1 MVGISLVVCRPFF
14 GRGHTLITC
23 LFLLV
28 APPVFAQ
35 YLVPLPVCSLTPTLN
50 EFGDR
55 LPGNFYSAPGQRALV
70 QILRAPDGAKY
81 PPQTGPGLH
90 GLPHANNP
98 PLGDDTGIGSLVDP
112 SQIQPGIFSATFGD
126 PRPQWGEKV
135 FVRVFNAP
143 TLEES
148 LFYGESE
155 VFTVD
160 GYQQSIV
167 VEVARTDR
175 IIDYYLDT
183 DGDGLPDWWEHLN
196 YDGDRTAANPGD
208 DDDGDGMTNDEEF
221 QAGTGPHDENSF
233 LGITLM
239 QPVPLNDV
247 IIGWQSVTGKVYQVQ
262 FTTNEL
268 SLVQYESIPGYITA
282 TGEITQLL
290 VPEGLGPPVRHY
302 RVRLI
307 PDP

>member
-1 MVGISLVVCRPFF
+1 MVGNNSVVRWRVLA
-14 GRGHTLITC
+14 RGQILAAC
-23 LFLLV
+23 FLLSFSTV
-28 APPVFAQ
+28 GYAQ
-35 YLVPLPVCSLTPTLN
+35 YLVPLQVCSLTPTLN
-50 EFGDR
+50 EFGDV
-55 LPGNFYSAPGQRALV
+55 LPGNFYSAPEQRALV
-70 QILRAPDGAKY
+70 QILRAPTGVKY
-81 PPQTGPGLH
+81 PPQTGPGVH
-90 GLPHANNP
+90 GLPHTNNP
-98 PLGDDTGIGSLVDP
+98 PLGADTGIGALVNPSL
-112 SQIQPGIFSATFGD
+112 IQPGMFSATFGH

-155 VFTVD
+155 VFTVA
-160 GYQQSIV
+160 GYEQSIV
-167 VEVARTDR
+167 VEIARTDR
-175 IIDYYLDT
+175 IIDYTLDT

-196 YDGDRTAANPGD
+196 YDGDRTAANPED
-208 DDDGDGMTNDEEF
+208 DDDGDGIPNDQEF
-221 QAGTGPHDENSF
+221 ASGTDPWDEQDF

-262 FTTNEL
+262 FTTNDL

-290 VPEGLGPPVRHY
+290 VPEGLGPPIRHY

-307 PDP
+307 QDP